1 MDYDNWQFTIKDKF
15 GKDVEC
21 DIISV
26 INSPDNSN
34 YSYIV
39 FNDGSVDANDNIV
52 FMYAKM
58 YKDEDDD
65 FVIEN
70 DVTEE
75 ELAYIKQ
82 MLGPDIT
89 NHILEAF
96 NEGE

>member
-1 MDYDNWQFTIKDKF
+1 MDYDNWKFTIKDKL

-26 INSPDNSN
+26 INNPNTSD
-34 YSYIV
+34 YSYVV
-39 FNDGSVDANDNIV
+39 FNDGTVDLNDNIV
-52 FMYAKM
+52 FMYAKL

-70 DVTEE
+70 NVTEE
-75 ELAYIKQ
+75 ELDYIKQ

-89 NHILEAF
+89 KHILEAF